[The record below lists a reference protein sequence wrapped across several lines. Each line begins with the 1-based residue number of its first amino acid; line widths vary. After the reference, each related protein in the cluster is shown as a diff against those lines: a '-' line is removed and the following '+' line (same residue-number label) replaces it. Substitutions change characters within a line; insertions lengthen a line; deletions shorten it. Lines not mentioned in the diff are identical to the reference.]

1 MRLSSREIPGNSY
14 AGEQFLQASAG
25 ECFLLA
31 LDKTMTFVAAPSLL
45 AVDGGDR
52 PFSQA
57 MAEVDRVNDAAAT
70 MSPSEPGAPEAEPGT
85 SGQPGRLLV
94 PGRNCWRLAHAA
106 RIGFLVDGSE
116 YFTAVRAALA
126 GAQREI
132 FILGW
137 DIDSRMCLVPT
148 GANDGLPEPLRD
160 FLDALLAAR
169 PQLQIYVLSWDFALL
184 FALERE
190 WLGRLKFGWLTRSRL
205 HFELDSHHPTS
216 ASHHQK
222 LVVVDGSLAFV
233 SGFDLT
239 FNRWDTPRHL
249 PADPARHNPDG
260 IPYSPFHDVGALVDG
275 EAAGALGELA
285 RERWHRATGRTVHP
299 SEEPAEPAAWPACA
313 DIAMTDI
320 DVAIVRTEPEFD
332 GAPAITEAK
341 QLHLDA
347 IAAATRSI
355 FAENQYFTSRLIADA
370 FESRLTEDTGPE
382 VVVVSPMTQSGWLEV
397 STMGVLRA
405 RVPRRLVQADTHHRY
420 RLYCPWL
427 GDDAP
432 PAARCLNVHSKVLV
446 IDDELL
452 SVGSVNLSAR
462 SMSLD
467 TECNLAIEA
476 KGEPRIRAAIVALR
490 SRLLAEHLAKDPAVV
505 TAACESSGSLIGAIE
520 SLRDQGRSLRPLGV
534 TTEDEW
540 SAVLADQPM
549 IDPGEPV
556 DVDSL
561 LSDVVA
567 RHERKPASGRI
578 VALALILFVL
588 AALALAWRYTPLR
601 EWINV
606 ESLVH
611 LSDRFESSPFA
622 PLIVIG
628 GFVLGGLVVV
638 PVTMLIAATGI
649 VFGPWLGMLYSLL
662 GATLSAVFVYAVGR
676 KLGRDAVRRLAGR
689 RINDLSRRIASRGLL
704 AMLFVRIV
712 PIAPFTI
719 INLVAGASHLAF
731 RDFVIGTILGL
742 APGTV
747 LIVFFVDRIVAAVR
761 HPGPLSFAL
770 LALVAGIAIGGTLAV
785 RARLRTRD
793 EGEATGQRAPRT
805 H

>member
-1 MRLSSREIPGNSY
+1 M
-14 AGEQFLQASAG
+14 
-25 ECFLLA
+25 
-31 LDKTMTFVAAPSLL
+31 
-45 AVDGGDR
+45 
-52 PFSQA
+52 
-57 MAEVDRVNDAAAT
+57 NDAPAT
-70 MSPSEPGAPEAEPGT
+70 MSPFETGAPKAEARMRGNAR
-85 SGQPGRLLV
+85 GLLV
-94 PGRNCWRLAHAA
+94 PGRNCWRMAHAA
-106 RIGFLVDGSE
+106 RVGFLVDGSE

-126 GAQREI
+126 GAQRDI

-137 DIDSRMCLVPT
+137 DIDSRMWLVPG
-148 GANDGLPEPLRD
+148 GANDGFPEPLRE
-160 FLDALLAAR
+160 FLDTLLAER
-169 PQLQIYVLSWDFALL
+169 PQLHIHVLSWDFALL

-205 HFELDSHHPTS
+205 HFELDSHHPTG

-222 LVVVDGSLAFV
+222 LVVVDDALAFV
-233 SGFDLT
+233 SGFDIT
-239 FNRWDTPRHL
+239 FNRWDTPRHS
-249 PADPARHNPDG
+249 PAEPARHNPDG
-260 IPYSPFHDVGALVDG
+260 TRYPPFHDVGALVDG
-275 EAAGALGELA
+275 EAARALGELA
-285 RERWHRATGRTVHP
+285 RERWRRATGLTVRP
-299 SEEPAEPAAWPACA
+299 PDPKAGPGSWPAGA
-313 DIAMTDI
+313 AIAI
-320 DVAIVRTEPEFD
+320 SDVELAIVRTEPAFD

-347 IAAATRSI
+347 IAAATKSI

-370 FESRLTEDTGPE
+370 FESRLRDAAGPE

-405 RVPRRLVQADTHHRY
+405 RVHRRLVQADTRHRY
-420 RLYCPWL
+420 NMYCPWL

-432 PAARCLNVHSKVLV
+432 PAGRCLNVHSKVLV

-476 KGEPRIRAAIVALR
+476 KGEPRIRAAITGLR
-490 SRLLAEHLAKDPAVV
+490 ARLLGEHLDKDPAVV
-505 TAACESSGSLIGAIE
+505 AAECERSGSLIAAIE

-534 TTEDEW
+534 APEEEW

-549 IDPGEPV
+549 IDPEEPV

-578 VALALILFVL
+578 VAIALILFAL

-611 LSDRFESSPFA
+611 WSDRFEASPFA

-628 GFVLGGLVVV
+628 GFVLGGLLVI
-638 PVTMLIAATGI
+638 PLMMLIAATGI

-662 GATLSAVFVYAVGR
+662 GATLSAVFVYGIGR
-676 KLGRDAVRRLAGR
+676 KVGRDAVRRVAGR
-689 RINDLSRRIASRGLL
+689 RINDLSRRIAKRGLL

-712 PIAPFTI
+712 PVAPFSI
-719 INLVAGASHLAF
+719 INLVAGTSHLRF
-731 RDFVIGTILGL
+731 RDFLLGTILGL
-742 APGTV
+742 LPGTI
-747 LIVFFVDRIVAAVR
+747 LISFFVDRIVAAVR
-761 HPGPLSFAL
+761 HPGPVTFAL
-770 LALVAGIAIGGTLAV
+770 LALVAGVAIGGTLAV
-785 RARLRTRD
+785 RARLKRSDAADARD
-793 EGEATGQRAPRT
+793 QAAPRAN
-805 H
+805 

>member
-1 MRLSSREIPGNSY
+1 
-14 AGEQFLQASAG
+14 
-25 ECFLLA
+25 
-31 LDKTMTFVAAPSLL
+31 
-45 AVDGGDR
+45 
-52 PFSQA
+52 
-57 MAEVDRVNDAAAT
+57 MAEARRVNDAPAT
-70 MSPSEPGAPEAEPGT
+70 MSPFETGAPKAEARVRGNAR
-85 SGQPGRLLV
+85 GLLV
-94 PGRNCWRLAHAA
+94 AGRNCWRMAHAA
-106 RIGFLVDGSE
+106 RVGFLVDGSE
-116 YFTAVRAALA
+116 YFSAVRAALA
-126 GAQREI
+126 GAQRNI

-137 DIDSRMCLVPT
+137 DIDSRMWLVPG
-148 GANDGLPEPLRD
+148 GANDGFPEPLRE
-160 FLDALLAAR
+160 FLDALLAER
-169 PQLQIYVLSWDFALL
+169 PQLHIHVLSWDFALL

-205 HFELDSHHPTS
+205 HFELDSHHPTG

-222 LVVVDGSLAFV
+222 LVIVDDALAFV
-233 SGFDLT
+233 SGFDIT
-239 FNRWDTPRHL
+239 FNRWDTPRHS
-249 PADPARHNPDG
+249 PAEPARHNPDG
-260 IPYSPFHDVGALVDG
+260 TRYPPFHDVGALVDG
-275 EAAGALGELA
+275 EAARALGELA
-285 RERWHRATGRTVHP
+285 RERWRRATGLTVRP
-299 SEEPAEPAAWPACA
+299 PGPKTGSVSWPAGA
-313 DIAMTDI
+313 AIAI
-320 DVAIVRTEPEFD
+320 SDVELAIVRTEPAFD

-347 IAAATRSI
+347 IAAATKSI

-370 FESRLTEDTGPE
+370 FESRLRDAGGPE

-405 RVPRRLVQADTHHRY
+405 RVHRRLVQADTHHRY
-420 RLYCPWL
+420 NMYCPWL

-432 PAARCLNVHSKVLV
+432 PAGRCLNVHSKVLV

-476 KGEPRIRAAIVALR
+476 KGEPRIRAAIAALR
-490 SRLLAEHLAKDPAVV
+490 ARLLGEHLDKDPAVV
-505 TAACESSGSLIGAIE
+505 AAECERSGSLIAAIE

-534 TTEDEW
+534 APEEEW

-549 IDPGEPV
+549 IDPEEPV

-567 RHERKPASGRI
+567 RHERKPVSGRI
-578 VALALILFVL
+578 VAIALILFAL

-611 LSDRFESSPFA
+611 WSDRFEESPFA

-628 GFVLGGLVVV
+628 GFVLGGLLVI
-638 PVTMLIAATGI
+638 PLMMLIAATGI

-662 GATLSAVFVYAVGR
+662 GATLSAVFVYSIGR
-676 KLGRDAVRRLAGR
+676 KVGRDAVRRVAGR
-689 RINDLSRRIASRGLL
+689 RINDLSRRIAKRGLL

-712 PIAPFTI
+712 PIAPFSI
-719 INLVAGASHLAF
+719 INLVAGTSHLRF
-731 RDFVIGTILGL
+731 RDFLLGTILGL
-742 APGTV
+742 LPGTI
-747 LIVFFVDRIVAAVR
+747 LISFFVDRIVAAVR
-761 HPGPLSFAL
+761 HPGPVTFAL
-770 LALVAGIAIGGTLAV
+770 LALVAGVAIGGTLAV
-785 RARLRTRD
+785 RARLKRSD
-793 EGEATGQRAPRT
+793 AADASNQAAPRAN
-805 H
+805 

>member
-1 MRLSSREIPGNSY
+1 
-14 AGEQFLQASAG
+14 
-25 ECFLLA
+25 
-31 LDKTMTFVAAPSLL
+31 
-45 AVDGGDR
+45 
-52 PFSQA
+52 
-57 MAEVDRVNDAAAT
+57 VNDAPAT
-70 MSPSEPGAPEAEPGT
+70 MSPFETGAPKAEARVRGNAR
-85 SGQPGRLLV
+85 GLLV
-94 PGRNCWRLAHAA
+94 PGRNCWRMAHAA
-106 RIGFLVDGSE
+106 RVGFLVDGSE
-116 YFTAVRAALA
+116 YFGAVRAALA
-126 GAQREI
+126 GAQRDI

-137 DIDSRMCLVPT
+137 DIDSRMWLVPG
-148 GANDGLPEPLRD
+148 GANDGFPEPLRE
-160 FLDALLAAR
+160 FLDALLAER
-169 PQLQIYVLSWDFALL
+169 PQLHIHVLSWDFALL

-205 HFELDSHHPTS
+205 HFELDSHHPTG

-222 LVVVDGSLAFV
+222 LVIVDDALAFV
-233 SGFDLT
+233 SGFDIT
-239 FNRWDTPRHL
+239 FNRWDTPRHS
-249 PADPARHNPDG
+249 PAEPARHNPDG
-260 IPYSPFHDVGALVDG
+260 TRYPPFHDVGALVDG
-275 EAAGALGELA
+275 EAARALGELA
-285 RERWHRATGRTVHP
+285 RERWRRATGLTVRP
-299 SEEPAEPAAWPACA
+299 PGPKTGSVSWPAGA
-313 DIAMTDI
+313 AIAI
-320 DVAIVRTEPEFD
+320 SDVELAIVRTEPAFD

-347 IAAATRSI
+347 IAAATKSI

-370 FESRLTEDTGPE
+370 FESRLRDAGGPE

-405 RVPRRLVQADTHHRY
+405 RVHRRLVQADTHHRY
-420 RLYCPWL
+420 NMYCPWL

-432 PAARCLNVHSKVLV
+432 PAGRCLNVHSKVLV

-476 KGEPRIRAAIVALR
+476 KGEPRIRAAIAALR
-490 SRLLAEHLAKDPAVV
+490 ARLLGEHLDKDPAVV
-505 TAACESSGSLIGAIE
+505 AAECERSGSLIAAIE

-534 TTEDEW
+534 APEEEW

-549 IDPGEPV
+549 IDPEEPV

-567 RHERKPASGRI
+567 RHERKPVSGRI
-578 VALALILFVL
+578 VAIALILFAL

-611 LSDRFESSPFA
+611 WSDRFEESPFA

-628 GFVLGGLVVV
+628 GFVLGGLLVI
-638 PVTMLIAATGI
+638 PLMMLIAATGI

-662 GATLSAVFVYAVGR
+662 GATLSAVFVYSIGR
-676 KLGRDAVRRLAGR
+676 KVGRDAVRRVAGR
-689 RINDLSRRIASRGLL
+689 RINDLSRRIAKRGLL

-712 PIAPFTI
+712 PIAPFSI
-719 INLVAGASHLAF
+719 INLVAGTSHLRF
-731 RDFVIGTILGL
+731 RDFLLGTILGL
-742 APGTV
+742 LPGTI
-747 LIVFFVDRIVAAVR
+747 LISFFVDRIVAAVR
-761 HPGPLSFAL
+761 HPGPVTFAL
-770 LALVAGIAIGGTLAV
+770 LALVAGVAIGGTLAV
-785 RARLRTRD
+785 RARLKRSD
-793 EGEATGQRAPRT
+793 AADASNQAAPRAN
-805 H
+805 

>member
-1 MRLSSREIPGNSY
+1 
-14 AGEQFLQASAG
+14 
-25 ECFLLA
+25 
-31 LDKTMTFVAAPSLL
+31 
-45 AVDGGDR
+45 
-52 PFSQA
+52 
-57 MAEVDRVNDAAAT
+57 MAEARRVNDAPAT
-70 MSPSEPGAPEAEPGT
+70 MSPFETGAPKAEARVRGNAR
-85 SGQPGRLLV
+85 GLLV
-94 PGRNCWRLAHAA
+94 PGRNCWRMAHAA
-106 RIGFLVDGSE
+106 RVGFLVDGSE
-116 YFTAVRAALA
+116 YFSAVRAALA
-126 GAQREI
+126 GAQRDI

-137 DIDSRMCLVPT
+137 DIDSRMWLVPG
-148 GANDGLPEPLRD
+148 GANDGFPEPLRE
-160 FLDALLAAR
+160 FLDALLAER
-169 PQLQIYVLSWDFALL
+169 PQLHIHVLSWDFALL

-205 HFELDSHHPTS
+205 HFELDSHHPTG

-222 LVVVDGSLAFV
+222 LVIVDDALAFV
-233 SGFDLT
+233 SGFDIT
-239 FNRWDTPRHL
+239 FNRWDTPRHS
-249 PADPARHNPDG
+249 PAEPARHNPDG
-260 IPYSPFHDVGALVDG
+260 TRYPPFHDVGALVDG
-275 EAAGALGELA
+275 EAARALGELA
-285 RERWHRATGRTVHP
+285 RERWRRATGLTVRP
-299 SEEPAEPAAWPACA
+299 PGPKTGSVSWPAGA
-313 DIAMTDI
+313 AIAI
-320 DVAIVRTEPEFD
+320 SDVELAIVRTEPAFD

-347 IAAATRSI
+347 IAAATKSI

-370 FESRLTEDTGPE
+370 FESRLRDAGGPE

-405 RVPRRLVQADTHHRY
+405 RVHRRLVQADTHHRY
-420 RLYCPWL
+420 NMYCPWL

-432 PAARCLNVHSKVLV
+432 PAGRCLNVHSKVLV

-476 KGEPRIRAAIVALR
+476 KGEPRIRAAIAALR
-490 SRLLAEHLAKDPAVV
+490 ARLLGEHLDKDPAVV
-505 TAACESSGSLIGAIE
+505 AAECERSGSLIAAIE

-534 TTEDEW
+534 APEEEW

-549 IDPGEPV
+549 IDPEEPV

-567 RHERKPASGRI
+567 RHERKPVSGRI
-578 VALALILFVL
+578 VAIALILFAL

-611 LSDRFESSPFA
+611 WSDRFEESPFA

-628 GFVLGGLVVV
+628 GFVLGGLLVI
-638 PVTMLIAATGI
+638 PLMMLIAATGI

-662 GATLSAVFVYAVGR
+662 GATLSAVFVYSIGR
-676 KLGRDAVRRLAGR
+676 KVGRDAVRRVAGR
-689 RINDLSRRIASRGLL
+689 RINDLSRRIAKRGLL

-712 PIAPFTI
+712 PIAPFSI
-719 INLVAGASHLAF
+719 INLVAGTSHLRF
-731 RDFVIGTILGL
+731 RDFLLGTILGL
-742 APGTV
+742 LPGTI
-747 LIVFFVDRIVAAVR
+747 LISFFVDRIVAAVR
-761 HPGPLSFAL
+761 HPGPVTFAL
-770 LALVAGIAIGGTLAV
+770 LALVAGVAIGGTLAV
-785 RARLRTRD
+785 RARLKRSD
-793 EGEATGQRAPRT
+793 AADASNQAAPRAN
-805 H
+805 

>member
-1 MRLSSREIPGNSY
+1 M
-14 AGEQFLQASAG
+14 AGA
-25 ECFLLA
+25 
-31 LDKTMTFVAAPSLL
+31 
-45 AVDGGDR
+45 R
-52 PFSQA
+52 
-57 MAEVDRVNDAAAT
+57 RVNDAPAT
-70 MSPSEPGAPEAEPGT
+70 MSPFETGAPEAETGT
-85 SGQPGRLLV
+85 SGQRGRLLV

-106 RIGFLVDGSE
+106 RVGFLVDGSE
-116 YFTAVRAALA
+116 YFGAVRAALA

-148 GANDGLPEPLRD
+148 GANDGFPEPLRE

-205 HFELDSHHPTS
+205 HFELDSHHPTG

-222 LVVVDGSLAFV
+222 LVAVDGALAFV
-233 SGFDLT
+233 SGLDLT

-260 IPYSPFHDVGALVDG
+260 TRYLPFHDVGALVDG
-275 EAAGALGELA
+275 DAARELGELA
-285 RERWHRATGRTVHP
+285 RERWHRATGRIVRPPEAP
-299 SEEPAEPAAWPACA
+299 SAPAAWPACA
-313 DIAMTDI
+313 DIALTDV
-320 DVAIVRTEPEFD
+320 DVAIVRTEPAFD
-332 GAPAITEAK
+332 GAPAIAEVR

-347 IAAATRSI
+347 IGAATRSI

-370 FESRLTEDTGPE
+370 FESRLTEEGGPE
-382 VVVVSPMTQSGWLEV
+382 IVLVSPMTQSGWLEV

-405 RVPRRLVQADTHHRY
+405 RVHRRLVQADASHRY

-432 PAARCLNVHSKVLV
+432 PAARCLNVHSKVMV

-452 SVGSVNLSAR
+452 SVGSANLSAR

-467 TECNLAIEA
+467 TELNLAIEA
-476 KGEPRIRAAIVALR
+476 KGEPRVRAAITVLR
-490 SRLLAEHLAKDPAVV
+490 SRLLAEHLCKDPSDV
-505 TAACESSGSLIGAIE
+505 AAAHERSDSLIGAIE
-520 SLRDQGRSLRPLGV
+520 SLRGEGRSLRPLGV

-540 SAVLADQPM
+540 SRVLADQPM
-549 IDPGEPV
+549 IDPEEPV

-578 VALALILFVL
+578 VALALILFAL

-606 ESLVH
+606 ESLVR

-628 GFVLGGLVVV
+628 GFVLAGLVVM
-638 PVTMLIAATGI
+638 PVTVLIAATGV
-649 VFGPWLGMLYSLL
+649 VFGPWLGLLYSLL
-662 GATLSAVFVYAVGR
+662 GATLSAVFVYGIGR
-676 KLGRDAVRRLAGR
+676 KLGRDAVRRVAGR

-712 PIAPFTI
+712 PIAPFSI

-731 RDFVIGTILGL
+731 RDFVIGTVMGL

-761 HPGPLSFAL
+761 NPGPLSFAL

-785 RARLRTRD
+785 RARLRTGD
-793 EGEATGQRAPRT
+793 EGEPAAQRPPHT

>member
-1 MRLSSREIPGNSY
+1 
-14 AGEQFLQASAG
+14 
-25 ECFLLA
+25 
-31 LDKTMTFVAAPSLL
+31 
-45 AVDGGDR
+45 
-52 PFSQA
+52 
-57 MAEVDRVNDAAAT
+57 MAEARRVNDAPAT
-70 MSPSEPGAPEAEPGT
+70 MSPFETGAPKAEARVRGNAR
-85 SGQPGRLLV
+85 GLLV
-94 PGRNCWRLAHAA
+94 PGRNCWRMAHAA
-106 RIGFLVDGSE
+106 RVGFLVDGSE
-116 YFTAVRAALA
+116 YFSAVRAALA
-126 GAQREI
+126 GAQRNI

-137 DIDSRMCLVPT
+137 DIDSRMWLVPG
-148 GANDGLPEPLRD
+148 GANDGFPEPLRE
-160 FLDALLAAR
+160 FLDALLAER
-169 PQLQIYVLSWDFALL
+169 PQLHIHVLSWDFALL

-205 HFELDSHHPTS
+205 HFELDSHHPTG

-222 LVVVDGSLAFV
+222 LVIVDDALAFV
-233 SGFDLT
+233 SGFDIT
-239 FNRWDTPRHL
+239 FNRWDTPRHS
-249 PADPARHNPDG
+249 PAEPARHNPDG
-260 IPYSPFHDVGALVDG
+260 TRYPPFHDVGALVDG
-275 EAAGALGELA
+275 EAARALGELA
-285 RERWHRATGRTVHP
+285 RERWRRATGLTVRP
-299 SEEPAEPAAWPACA
+299 PGPKTGSVSWPAGA
-313 DIAMTDI
+313 AIAI
-320 DVAIVRTEPEFD
+320 SDVELAIVRTEPAFD

-347 IAAATRSI
+347 IAAATKSI

-370 FESRLTEDTGPE
+370 FESRLRDAGGPE

-405 RVPRRLVQADTHHRY
+405 RVHRRLVQADTHHRY
-420 RLYCPWL
+420 NMYCPWL

-432 PAARCLNVHSKVLV
+432 PAGRCLNVHSKVLV

-476 KGEPRIRAAIVALR
+476 KGEPRIRAAIAALR
-490 SRLLAEHLAKDPAVV
+490 ARLLGEHLDKDPAVV
-505 TAACESSGSLIGAIE
+505 AAECERSGSLIAAIE

-534 TTEDEW
+534 APEEEW

-549 IDPGEPV
+549 IDPEEPV

-567 RHERKPASGRI
+567 RHERKPVSGRI
-578 VALALILFVL
+578 VAIALILFAL

-611 LSDRFESSPFA
+611 WSDRFEESPFA

-628 GFVLGGLVVV
+628 GFVLGGLLVI
-638 PVTMLIAATGI
+638 PLMMLIAATGI

-662 GATLSAVFVYAVGR
+662 GATLSAVFVYGIGR
-676 KLGRDAVRRLAGR
+676 EVGRDAVRRVAGR
-689 RINDLSRRIASRGLL
+689 RINDLSRRIAKRGLL

-712 PIAPFTI
+712 PIAPFSI
-719 INLVAGASHLAF
+719 INLVAGTSHLRF
-731 RDFVIGTILGL
+731 RDFLLGTILGL
-742 APGTV
+742 LPGTI
-747 LIVFFVDRIVAAVR
+747 LISFFVDRIVAAVR
-761 HPGPLSFAL
+761 HPGPVTFAL
-770 LALVAGIAIGGTLAV
+770 LALVAGVAIGGTLAV
-785 RARLRTRD
+785 RARLKRSD
-793 EGEATGQRAPRT
+793 AADASNQAAPRAN
-805 H
+805 

>member
-1 MRLSSREIPGNSY
+1 MSE
-14 AGEQFLQASAG
+14 
-25 ECFLLA
+25 
-31 LDKTMTFVAAPSLL
+31 AP
-45 AVDGGDR
+45 
-52 PFSQA
+52 
-57 MAEVDRVNDAAAT
+57 AT
-70 MSPSEPGAPEAEPGT
+70 MSPLETGAHAAATGT
-85 SGQPGRLLV
+85 RGRAGTLLV
-94 PGRNCWRLAHAA
+94 PGRNCWRLVRAS
-106 RIGFLVDGSE
+106 RVGFLVDGEE
-116 YFTAVRAALA
+116 YFGTVRAALA

-137 DIDSRMCLVPT
+137 DLDSRMWLVPG
-148 GANDGLPEPLRD
+148 GANDGFPEPLRE
-160 FLDALLAAR
+160 FLDALLAQR

-205 HFELDSHHPTS
+205 HFELDSHHPTG

-222 LVVVDGSLAFV
+222 LVVVDGALAFV

-239 FNRWDTPRHL
+239 FNRWDTSRHL
-249 PADPARHNPDG
+249 PADPERHNPDG
-260 IPYSPFHDVGALVDG
+260 SRYPPFHDVGALVDG
-275 EAAGALGELA
+275 EAASALAELA
-285 RERWHRATGRTVHP
+285 RERWHRATGQTVQP
-299 SEEPAEPAAWPACA
+299 PEALSDATVWPPRAG
-313 DIAMTDI
+313 IAMADVE
-320 DVAIVRTEPEFD
+320 VAIVRTEPAFD
-332 GAPAITEAK
+332 GAPAIAEAR

-347 IAAATRSI
+347 IAAATTSI

-370 FESRLTEDTGPE
+370 FESRLRDASGPE
-382 VVVVSPMTQSGWLEV
+382 IVVVSPMTQSGWLEV

-405 RVPRRLVQADTHHRY
+405 RVHRRLVQADVHHRY
-420 RLYCPWL
+420 RVYCPWL
-427 GDDAP
+427 GDEAP
-432 PAARCLNVHSKVLV
+432 PPGRCLNVHSKVLV

-476 KGEPRIRAAIVALR
+476 RGEPRIRAAIAALR
-490 SRLLAEHLAKDPAVV
+490 SRLLAEHLGKDPAVV
-505 TAACESSGSLIGAIE
+505 ATESERGGSLIGAIE
-520 SLRDQGRSLRPLGV
+520 SLRHQGRSLRPLGV
-534 TTEDEW
+534 TAEDEW

-549 IDPGEPV
+549 IDPEEPV

-628 GFVLGGLVVV
+628 SFVLGGLVVM
-638 PVTMLIAATGI
+638 PVTMLIAVTGI
-649 VFGPWLGMLYSLL
+649 VFGPWLGMVYSLT
-662 GATLSAVFVYAVGR
+662 GATLSAVFVYGIGH
-676 KLGRDAVRRLAGR
+676 KLGRDAVRRVAGH
-689 RINDLSRRIASRGLL
+689 RINDLSRRIAKRGLL

-731 RDFVIGTILGL
+731 RDFVIGTVLGL

-747 LIVFFVDRIVAAVR
+747 LIVFFVDRIVEAVR
-761 HPGPLSFAL
+761 HPGPWSFAL
-770 LALVAGIAIGGTLAV
+770 LALVAGIGIGGTLAV
-785 RARLRTRD
+785 RARLRARD
-793 EGEATGQRAPRT
+793 EADAGGRAARPGQ
-805 H
+805 

>member
-1 MRLSSREIPGNSY
+1 
-14 AGEQFLQASAG
+14 
-25 ECFLLA
+25 
-31 LDKTMTFVAAPSLL
+31 
-45 AVDGGDR
+45 
-52 PFSQA
+52 
-57 MAEVDRVNDAAAT
+57 MAEARRVNDAPAT
-70 MSPSEPGAPEAEPGT
+70 MSPFETGAPKAEARVRGNAR
-85 SGQPGRLLV
+85 GLLV
-94 PGRNCWRLAHAA
+94 PGRNCWRMAHAA
-106 RIGFLVDGSE
+106 RVGFLVDGSE
-116 YFTAVRAALA
+116 YFSAVRAALA
-126 GAQREI
+126 GAQRDI

-137 DIDSRMCLVPT
+137 DIDSRMWLVPG
-148 GANDGLPEPLRD
+148 GANDGFPEPLRE
-160 FLDALLAAR
+160 FLDALLAER
-169 PQLQIYVLSWDFALL
+169 PQLHIHVLSWDFALL

-205 HFELDSHHPTS
+205 HFELDSHHPTG

-222 LVVVDGSLAFV
+222 LVIVDDALAFV
-233 SGFDLT
+233 SGFDIT
-239 FNRWDTPRHL
+239 FNRWDTPRHS
-249 PADPARHNPDG
+249 PAEPARHNPDG
-260 IPYSPFHDVGALVDG
+260 TRYPPFHDVGALVDG
-275 EAAGALGELA
+275 EAARALGELA
-285 RERWHRATGRTVHP
+285 RERWRRATGLTVRP
-299 SEEPAEPAAWPACA
+299 PGPKTGSVSWPAGA
-313 DIAMTDI
+313 AIAI
-320 DVAIVRTEPEFD
+320 SDVELAIVRTEPAFD

-347 IAAATRSI
+347 IAAATKSI

-370 FESRLTEDTGPE
+370 FESRLRDAGGPE

-405 RVPRRLVQADTHHRY
+405 RVHRRLVQADTHHRY
-420 RLYCPWL
+420 NMYCPWL

-432 PAARCLNVHSKVLV
+432 PAGRCLNVHSKVLV

-476 KGEPRIRAAIVALR
+476 KGEPRIRAAIAALR
-490 SRLLAEHLAKDPAVV
+490 ARLLGEHLDKDPAVV
-505 TAACESSGSLIGAIE
+505 AAECERSGSLIAAIE

-534 TTEDEW
+534 APEEEW

-549 IDPGEPV
+549 IDPEEPV

-567 RHERKPASGRI
+567 RHERKPVSGRI
-578 VALALILFVL
+578 VAIALILFAL

-611 LSDRFESSPFA
+611 WSDRFEESPFA

-628 GFVLGGLVVV
+628 GFVLGGLLVI
-638 PVTMLIAATGI
+638 PLMMLIAATGI

-662 GATLSAVFVYAVGR
+662 GATLSAVFVYSIGR
-676 KLGRDAVRRLAGR
+676 KVGRDAVRRVAGR
-689 RINDLSRRIASRGLL
+689 RINDLSRRIAKRGLL

-712 PIAPFTI
+712 PIAPFSI
-719 INLVAGASHLAF
+719 INLMAGTSHLRF
-731 RDFVIGTILGL
+731 RDFLLGTILGL
-742 APGTV
+742 LPGTI
-747 LIVFFVDRIVAAVR
+747 LISFFVDRIVAAVR
-761 HPGPLSFAL
+761 HPGPVTFAL
-770 LALVAGIAIGGTLAV
+770 LALVAGVAIGGTLAV
-785 RARLRTRD
+785 RARLKRSD
-793 EGEATGQRAPRT
+793 AADASNQAAPRAN
-805 H
+805 

>member
-1 MRLSSREIPGNSY
+1 M
-14 AGEQFLQASAG
+14 
-25 ECFLLA
+25 
-31 LDKTMTFVAAPSLL
+31 
-45 AVDGGDR
+45 
-52 PFSQA
+52 
-57 MAEVDRVNDAAAT
+57 NDAPAT
-70 MSPSEPGAPEAEPGT
+70 MSPFETGAPKAEARMHGNAR
-85 SGQPGRLLV
+85 GLLV
-94 PGRNCWRLAHAA
+94 PGRNCWRMAHAA
-106 RIGFLVDGSE
+106 RVGFLVDGSE

-126 GAQREI
+126 GAQRDI

-137 DIDSRMCLVPT
+137 DIDSRMWLVPG
-148 GANDGLPEPLRD
+148 GANDGFPGPLRE
-160 FLDALLAAR
+160 FLDTLLAER
-169 PQLQIYVLSWDFALL
+169 PQLHIHVLSWDFALL

-205 HFELDSHHPTS
+205 HFELDSHHPTG

-222 LVVVDGSLAFV
+222 LVVVDDALAFV
-233 SGFDLT
+233 SGFDIT
-239 FNRWDTPRHL
+239 FNRWDTPRHS
-249 PADPARHNPDG
+249 PAEPARHNPDG
-260 IPYSPFHDVGALVDG
+260 TRYPPFHDVGALVDG
-275 EAAGALGELA
+275 EAARALGELA
-285 RERWHRATGRTVHP
+285 RERWRRATGLTVRP
-299 SEEPAEPAAWPACA
+299 PDPKAGPGSWPAGA
-313 DIAMTDI
+313 AIAI
-320 DVAIVRTEPEFD
+320 SDVELAIVRTEPAFD

-347 IAAATRSI
+347 IAAATKSI

-370 FESRLTEDTGPE
+370 FESRLRDAAGPE

-405 RVPRRLVQADTHHRY
+405 RVHRRLVQADTRHRY
-420 RLYCPWL
+420 NMYCPWL

-432 PAARCLNVHSKVLV
+432 PAGRCLNVHSKVLV

-452 SVGSVNLSAR
+452 SMGSVNLSAR

-476 KGEPRIRAAIVALR
+476 KGEPRIRAAITGLR
-490 SRLLAEHLAKDPAVV
+490 ARLLGEHLDKDPAVV
-505 TAACESSGSLIGAIE
+505 AAECERSGSLIAAIE

-534 TTEDEW
+534 APEEEW

-549 IDPGEPV
+549 IDPEEPV

-578 VALALILFVL
+578 VAIALILFAL

-611 LSDRFESSPFA
+611 WSDRFEASPFA

-628 GFVLGGLVVV
+628 GFVLGGLLVI
-638 PVTMLIAATGI
+638 PLMMLIAATGI

-662 GATLSAVFVYAVGR
+662 GATLSAVFVYGIGR
-676 KLGRDAVRRLAGR
+676 KVGRDAVRRVAGR
-689 RINDLSRRIASRGLL
+689 RINDLSRRIAKRGLL

-712 PIAPFTI
+712 PVAPFSI
-719 INLVAGASHLAF
+719 INLVAGTSHLRF
-731 RDFVIGTILGL
+731 RDFLLGTILGL
-742 APGTV
+742 LPGTI
-747 LIVFFVDRIVAAVR
+747 LISFFVDRIVAAVR
-761 HPGPLSFAL
+761 HPGPVTFAL
-770 LALVAGIAIGGTLAV
+770 LALVAGVAIGGTLAV
-785 RARLRTRD
+785 RARLKRSDAADARD
-793 EGEATGQRAPRT
+793 QAAPRAN
-805 H
+805 

>member
-1 MRLSSREIPGNSY
+1 
-14 AGEQFLQASAG
+14 
-25 ECFLLA
+25 
-31 LDKTMTFVAAPSLL
+31 
-45 AVDGGDR
+45 
-52 PFSQA
+52 
-57 MAEVDRVNDAAAT
+57 MAEAHRVNDAPAT
-70 MSPSEPGAPEAEPGT
+70 MSPFETGAPKAEAGMRGEPRG
-85 SGQPGRLLV
+85 LLV

-106 RIGFLVDGSE
+106 RVGFLIDGSE
-116 YFTAVRAALA
+116 YFSAVRAALA
-126 GAQREI
+126 GAQRDI

-137 DIDSRMCLVPT
+137 DIDSRMWLVPG
-148 GANDGLPEPLRD
+148 GANDGFPEPLRE
-160 FLDALLAAR
+160 FLDALLAQR
-169 PQLQIYVLSWDFALL
+169 PDLQIYVLSWDFALL

-205 HFELDSHHPTS
+205 HFELDSHHPTG

-222 LVVVDGSLAFV
+222 LVVVDDALAFV

-239 FNRWDTPRHL
+239 FNRWDTARHL

-260 IPYSPFHDVGALVDG
+260 TRYPPFHDVGALVDG
-275 EAAGALGELA
+275 EAAHALGELA
-285 RERWHRATGRTVHP
+285 RERWHRATGSAVRPPDPGTGFD
-299 SEEPAEPAAWPACA
+299 SWPAGA
-313 DIAMTDI
+313 AVAIS
-320 DVAIVRTEPEFD
+320 DVELAIVRTEPAFD
-332 GAPAITEAK
+332 GAPAITEAR
-341 QLHLDA
+341 QLHQDA

-370 FESRLTEDTGPE
+370 FESRLREAGGPE

-405 RVPRRLVQADTHHRY
+405 RVHRRLVQAAAQHRY
-420 RLYCPWL
+420 GMYCPWL
-427 GDDAP
+427 GDEAP
-432 PAARCLNVHSKVLV
+432 PARRCLNVHSKVLV

-476 KGEPRIRAAIVALR
+476 KGEPRVRAAIAALR
-490 SRLLAEHLAKDPAVV
+490 ARLLGEHLGKDPAVV
-505 TAACESSGSLIGAIE
+505 AAECERSGSLITAIE

-534 TTEDEW
+534 APEDEW

-549 IDPGEPV
+549 IDPEEPV

-567 RHERKPASGRI
+567 HHDRKPTSGRI
-578 VALALILFVL
+578 VAIALILFAL

-611 LSDRFESSPFA
+611 WSDRFEASPFA

-628 GFVLGGLVVV
+628 GFVLGGLLVM

-662 GATLSAVFVYAVGR
+662 GATLSAVFVYGIGR
-676 KLGRDAVRRLAGR
+676 EVGRDAVRRVAGR
-689 RINDLSRRIASRGLL
+689 RINDLSRRIAKRGLL

-712 PIAPFTI
+712 PVAPFSI
-719 INLVAGASHLAF
+719 INLVAGASHLGF
-731 RDFVIGTILGL
+731 RDFLIGTILGL
-742 APGTV
+742 LPGTI
-747 LIVFFVDRIVAAVR
+747 LISFFVDRIVAAVR
-761 HPGPLSFAL
+761 HPGPVTFAL
-770 LALVAGIAIGGTLAV
+770 LALVAGVAIAGTLAV
-785 RARLRTRD
+785 RARLKRSD
-793 EGEATGQRAPRT
+793 AADASDQAAPPA

>member
-1 MRLSSREIPGNSY
+1 
-14 AGEQFLQASAG
+14 
-25 ECFLLA
+25 
-31 LDKTMTFVAAPSLL
+31 
-45 AVDGGDR
+45 
-52 PFSQA
+52 
-57 MAEVDRVNDAAAT
+57 VNDAPAT
-70 MSPSEPGAPEAEPGT
+70 MSPFETGAPKAEARVRGNAR
-85 SGQPGRLLV
+85 GLLV
-94 PGRNCWRLAHAA
+94 PGRNCWRMAHAA
-106 RIGFLVDGSE
+106 RVGFLVDGSE
-116 YFTAVRAALA
+116 YFSAVRAALA
-126 GAQREI
+126 GAQRDI

-137 DIDSRMCLVPT
+137 DIDSRMWLVPG
-148 GANDGLPEPLRD
+148 GANDGFPEPLRE
-160 FLDALLAAR
+160 FLDALLAER
-169 PQLQIYVLSWDFALL
+169 PQLHIHVLSWDFALL

-205 HFELDSHHPTS
+205 HFELDSHHPTG

-222 LVVVDGSLAFV
+222 LVIVDDALAFV
-233 SGFDLT
+233 SGFDIT
-239 FNRWDTPRHL
+239 FNRWDTPRHS
-249 PADPARHNPDG
+249 PAEPARHNPDG
-260 IPYSPFHDVGALVDG
+260 TRYPPFHDVGALVDG
-275 EAAGALGELA
+275 EAARALGELA
-285 RERWHRATGRTVHP
+285 RERWRRATGLTVRP
-299 SEEPAEPAAWPACA
+299 PGPKTGSVSWPAGA
-313 DIAMTDI
+313 AIAI
-320 DVAIVRTEPEFD
+320 SDVELAIVRTEPAFD

-347 IAAATRSI
+347 IAAATKSI

-370 FESRLTEDTGPE
+370 FESRLRDAGGPE

-405 RVPRRLVQADTHHRY
+405 RVHRRLVQADTHHRY
-420 RLYCPWL
+420 NMYCPWL

-432 PAARCLNVHSKVLV
+432 PAGRCLNVHSKVLV

-476 KGEPRIRAAIVALR
+476 KGEPRIRAAIAALR
-490 SRLLAEHLAKDPAVV
+490 ARLLGEHLDKDPAVV
-505 TAACESSGSLIGAIE
+505 AAECERSGSLIAAIE

-534 TTEDEW
+534 APEEEW

-549 IDPGEPV
+549 IDPEEPV

-567 RHERKPASGRI
+567 RHERKPVSGRI
-578 VALALILFVL
+578 VAIALILFAL

-611 LSDRFESSPFA
+611 WSDRFEESPFA

-628 GFVLGGLVVV
+628 GFVLGGLLVI
-638 PVTMLIAATGI
+638 PLMMLIAATGI

-662 GATLSAVFVYAVGR
+662 GATLSAVFVYSIGR
-676 KLGRDAVRRLAGR
+676 KVGRDAVRRVAGR
-689 RINDLSRRIASRGLL
+689 RINDLSRRIAKRGLL

-712 PIAPFTI
+712 PIAPFSI
-719 INLVAGASHLAF
+719 INLVAGTSHLRF
-731 RDFVIGTILGL
+731 RDFLLGTILGL
-742 APGTV
+742 LPGTI
-747 LIVFFVDRIVAAVR
+747 LISFFVDRIVAAVR
-761 HPGPLSFAL
+761 HPGPVTFAL
-770 LALVAGIAIGGTLAV
+770 LALVAGVAIGGTLAV
-785 RARLRTRD
+785 RARLKRSD
-793 EGEATGQRAPRT
+793 AADASNQAAPRAN
-805 H
+805 

>member
-1 MRLSSREIPGNSY
+1 
-14 AGEQFLQASAG
+14 
-25 ECFLLA
+25 
-31 LDKTMTFVAAPSLL
+31 
-45 AVDGGDR
+45 
-52 PFSQA
+52 
-57 MAEVDRVNDAAAT
+57 MAEARRVNDAPAT
-70 MSPSEPGAPEAEPGT
+70 MSPFETGAPKAEARVRGNAR
-85 SGQPGRLLV
+85 GLLV
-94 PGRNCWRLAHAA
+94 PGRNCWRMAHAA
-106 RIGFLVDGSE
+106 RVGFLVDGSE
-116 YFTAVRAALA
+116 YFSAVRAALA
-126 GAQREI
+126 GAQRNI

-137 DIDSRMCLVPT
+137 DIDSRMWLVPG
-148 GANDGLPEPLRD
+148 GANDGFPEPLRE
-160 FLDALLAAR
+160 FLDALLAER
-169 PQLQIYVLSWDFALL
+169 PQLHIHVLSWDFALL

-205 HFELDSHHPTS
+205 HFELDSHHPTG

-222 LVVVDGSLAFV
+222 LVIVDDALAFV
-233 SGFDLT
+233 SGFDIT
-239 FNRWDTPRHL
+239 FNRWDTPRHS
-249 PADPARHNPDG
+249 PAEPARHNPDG
-260 IPYSPFHDVGALVDG
+260 TRYPPFHDVGALVDG
-275 EAAGALGELA
+275 EAARALGELA
-285 RERWHRATGRTVHP
+285 RERWRRATGLTVRP
-299 SEEPAEPAAWPACA
+299 PGPKTGSVSWPAGA
-313 DIAMTDI
+313 AIAI
-320 DVAIVRTEPEFD
+320 SDVELAIVRTEPAFD

-347 IAAATRSI
+347 IAAATKSI

-370 FESRLTEDTGPE
+370 FESRLRDAGGPE

-405 RVPRRLVQADTHHRY
+405 RVHRRLVQADTHHRY
-420 RLYCPWL
+420 NMYCPWL

-432 PAARCLNVHSKVLV
+432 PAGRCLNVHSKVLV

-476 KGEPRIRAAIVALR
+476 KGEPRIRAAIAALR
-490 SRLLAEHLAKDPAVV
+490 ARLLGEHLDKDPAVV
-505 TAACESSGSLIGAIE
+505 AAECERSGSLIAAIE

-534 TTEDEW
+534 APEEEW

-549 IDPGEPV
+549 IDPEEPV

-567 RHERKPASGRI
+567 RHERKPVSGRI
-578 VALALILFVL
+578 VAIALILFAL

-611 LSDRFESSPFA
+611 WSDRFEESPFA

-628 GFVLGGLVVV
+628 GFVLGGLLVI
-638 PVTMLIAATGI
+638 PLMMLIAATGI

-662 GATLSAVFVYAVGR
+662 GATLSAVFVYSIGR
-676 KLGRDAVRRLAGR
+676 KVGRDAVRRVAGR
-689 RINDLSRRIASRGLL
+689 RINDLSRRIAKRGLL

-712 PIAPFTI
+712 PIAPFSI
-719 INLVAGASHLAF
+719 INLMAGTSHLRF
-731 RDFVIGTILGL
+731 RDFLLGTILGL
-742 APGTV
+742 LPGTI
-747 LIVFFVDRIVAAVR
+747 LISFFVDRIVAAVR
-761 HPGPLSFAL
+761 HPGPVTFAL
-770 LALVAGIAIGGTLAV
+770 LALVAGVAIGGTLAV
-785 RARLRTRD
+785 RARLKRSD
-793 EGEATGQRAPRT
+793 AADASNQAAPRAN
-805 H
+805 

>member
-1 MRLSSREIPGNSY
+1 
-14 AGEQFLQASAG
+14 
-25 ECFLLA
+25 
-31 LDKTMTFVAAPSLL
+31 
-45 AVDGGDR
+45 
-52 PFSQA
+52 
-57 MAEVDRVNDAAAT
+57 VNDAPAT
-70 MSPSEPGAPEAEPGT
+70 MSPFETGAPKAEARVRGNAR
-85 SGQPGRLLV
+85 GLLV
-94 PGRNCWRLAHAA
+94 PGRNCWRMAHAA
-106 RIGFLVDGSE
+106 RVGFLVDGSE
-116 YFTAVRAALA
+116 YFSAVRAALA
-126 GAQREI
+126 GAQRNI

-137 DIDSRMCLVPT
+137 DIDSRMWLVPG
-148 GANDGLPEPLRD
+148 GANDGFPEPLRE
-160 FLDALLAAR
+160 FLDALLAER
-169 PQLQIYVLSWDFALL
+169 PQLHIHVLSWDFALL

-205 HFELDSHHPTS
+205 HFELDSHHPTG

-222 LVVVDGSLAFV
+222 LVIVDDALAFV
-233 SGFDLT
+233 SGFDIT
-239 FNRWDTPRHL
+239 FNRWDTPRHS
-249 PADPARHNPDG
+249 PAEPARHNPDG
-260 IPYSPFHDVGALVDG
+260 TRYPPFHDVGALVDG
-275 EAAGALGELA
+275 EAARALGELA
-285 RERWHRATGRTVHP
+285 RERWRRATGLTVRP
-299 SEEPAEPAAWPACA
+299 PGPKTGSVSWPAGA
-313 DIAMTDI
+313 AIAI
-320 DVAIVRTEPEFD
+320 SDVELAIVRTEPAFD

-347 IAAATRSI
+347 IAAATKSI

-370 FESRLTEDTGPE
+370 FESRLRDAGGPE

-405 RVPRRLVQADTHHRY
+405 RVHRRLVQADTHHRY
-420 RLYCPWL
+420 NMYCPWL

-432 PAARCLNVHSKVLV
+432 PAGRCLNVHSKVLV

-476 KGEPRIRAAIVALR
+476 KGEPRIRAAIAALR
-490 SRLLAEHLAKDPAVV
+490 ARLLGEHLDKDPAVV
-505 TAACESSGSLIGAIE
+505 AAECERSGSLIAAIE

-534 TTEDEW
+534 APEEEW

-549 IDPGEPV
+549 IDPEEPV

-567 RHERKPASGRI
+567 RHERKPVSGRI
-578 VALALILFVL
+578 VAIALILFAL

-611 LSDRFESSPFA
+611 WSDRFEESPFA

-628 GFVLGGLVVV
+628 GFVLGGLLVI
-638 PVTMLIAATGI
+638 PLMMLIAATGI

-662 GATLSAVFVYAVGR
+662 GATLSAVFVYSIGR
-676 KLGRDAVRRLAGR
+676 KVGRDAVRRVAGR
-689 RINDLSRRIASRGLL
+689 RINDLSRRIAKRGLL

-712 PIAPFTI
+712 PIAPFSI
-719 INLVAGASHLAF
+719 INLVAGTSHLRF
-731 RDFVIGTILGL
+731 RDFLLGTILGL
-742 APGTV
+742 LPGTI
-747 LIVFFVDRIVAAVR
+747 LISFFVDRIVAAVR
-761 HPGPLSFAL
+761 HPGPVTFAL
-770 LALVAGIAIGGTLAV
+770 LALVAGVAIGGTLAV
-785 RARLRTRD
+785 RARLKRSD
-793 EGEATGQRAPRT
+793 AADASNQAAPRAN
-805 H
+805 

>member
-1 MRLSSREIPGNSY
+1 
-14 AGEQFLQASAG
+14 
-25 ECFLLA
+25 
-31 LDKTMTFVAAPSLL
+31 
-45 AVDGGDR
+45 
-52 PFSQA
+52 
-57 MAEVDRVNDAAAT
+57 VNDAPAT
-70 MSPSEPGAPEAEPGT
+70 MSPFETGAPKAEARVRGNAR
-85 SGQPGRLLV
+85 GLLV
-94 PGRNCWRLAHAA
+94 PGRNCWRMAHAA
-106 RIGFLVDGSE
+106 RVGFLVDGSE
-116 YFTAVRAALA
+116 YFGAVRAALA
-126 GAQREI
+126 GAQRDI

-137 DIDSRMCLVPT
+137 DIDSRMWLVPG
-148 GANDGLPEPLRD
+148 GANDGFPEPLRE
-160 FLDALLAAR
+160 FLDALLAER
-169 PQLQIYVLSWDFALL
+169 PQLHIHVLSWDFALL

-205 HFELDSHHPTS
+205 HFELDSHHPTG

-222 LVVVDGSLAFV
+222 LVIVDDALAFV
-233 SGFDLT
+233 SGFDIT
-239 FNRWDTPRHL
+239 FNRWDTPRHS
-249 PADPARHNPDG
+249 PAEPARHNPDG
-260 IPYSPFHDVGALVDG
+260 TRYPPFHDVGALVDG
-275 EAAGALGELA
+275 EAARALGELA
-285 RERWHRATGRTVHP
+285 RERWRRATGLTVRP
-299 SEEPAEPAAWPACA
+299 PGPKTGSVSWPAGA
-313 DIAMTDI
+313 AIAI
-320 DVAIVRTEPEFD
+320 SDVELAIVRTEPAFD

-347 IAAATRSI
+347 IAAATKSI

-370 FESRLTEDTGPE
+370 FESRLRDAGGPE

-405 RVPRRLVQADTHHRY
+405 RVHRRLVQADTHPRY
-420 RLYCPWL
+420 NMYCPWL

-432 PAARCLNVHSKVLV
+432 PAGRCLNVHSKVLV

-476 KGEPRIRAAIVALR
+476 KGEPRIRAAIAALR
-490 SRLLAEHLAKDPAVV
+490 ARLLGEHLDKDPAVV
-505 TAACESSGSLIGAIE
+505 AAECERSGSLIAAIE

-534 TTEDEW
+534 APEEEW

-549 IDPGEPV
+549 IDPEEPV

-567 RHERKPASGRI
+567 RHERKPVSGRI
-578 VALALILFVL
+578 VAIALILFAL

-611 LSDRFESSPFA
+611 WSDRFEESPFA

-628 GFVLGGLVVV
+628 GFVLGGLLVI
-638 PVTMLIAATGI
+638 PLMMLIAATGI

-662 GATLSAVFVYAVGR
+662 GATLSAVFVYSIGR
-676 KLGRDAVRRLAGR
+676 KVGRDAVRRVAGR
-689 RINDLSRRIASRGLL
+689 RINDLSRRIAKRGLL

-712 PIAPFTI
+712 PIAPFSI
-719 INLVAGASHLAF
+719 INLVAGTSHLRF
-731 RDFVIGTILGL
+731 RDFLLGTILGL
-742 APGTV
+742 LPGTI
-747 LIVFFVDRIVAAVR
+747 LISFFVDRIVAAVR
-761 HPGPLSFAL
+761 HPGPVTFAL
-770 LALVAGIAIGGTLAV
+770 LALVAGVAIGGTLAV
-785 RARLRTRD
+785 RARLKRSD
-793 EGEATGQRAPRT
+793 AADASNQAAPRAN
-805 H
+805 

>member
-1 MRLSSREIPGNSY
+1 
-14 AGEQFLQASAG
+14 
-25 ECFLLA
+25 
-31 LDKTMTFVAAPSLL
+31 
-45 AVDGGDR
+45 
-52 PFSQA
+52 
-57 MAEVDRVNDAAAT
+57 MAEARRVNDAPAT
-70 MSPSEPGAPEAEPGT
+70 MSPFETGAPKAEARVRGNAR
-85 SGQPGRLLV
+85 GLLV
-94 PGRNCWRLAHAA
+94 PGRNCWRMAHAA
-106 RIGFLVDGSE
+106 RVGFLVDGSE
-116 YFTAVRAALA
+116 YFGAVRAALA
-126 GAQREI
+126 GAQRDI

-137 DIDSRMCLVPT
+137 DIDSRMWLVPG
-148 GANDGLPEPLRD
+148 GANDGFPEPLRE
-160 FLDALLAAR
+160 FLDALLAER
-169 PQLQIYVLSWDFALL
+169 PQLHIHVLSWDFALL

-205 HFELDSHHPTS
+205 HFELDSHHPTG

-222 LVVVDGSLAFV
+222 LVIVDDALAFV
-233 SGFDLT
+233 SGFDIT
-239 FNRWDTPRHL
+239 FNRWDTPRHS
-249 PADPARHNPDG
+249 PAEPARHNPDG
-260 IPYSPFHDVGALVDG
+260 TRYPPFHDVGALVDG
-275 EAAGALGELA
+275 EAARALGELA
-285 RERWHRATGRTVHP
+285 RERWRRATGLTVRP
-299 SEEPAEPAAWPACA
+299 PGPKTGSVSWPAGA
-313 DIAMTDI
+313 AIAI
-320 DVAIVRTEPEFD
+320 SDVELAIVRTEPAFD

-347 IAAATRSI
+347 IAAATKSI

-370 FESRLTEDTGPE
+370 FESRLRDAGGPE

-405 RVPRRLVQADTHHRY
+405 RVHRRLVQADTHHRY
-420 RLYCPWL
+420 NMYCPWL

-432 PAARCLNVHSKVLV
+432 PAGRCLNVHSKVLV

-476 KGEPRIRAAIVALR
+476 KGEPRIRAAIAALR
-490 SRLLAEHLAKDPAVV
+490 ARLLGEHLDKDPAVV
-505 TAACESSGSLIGAIE
+505 AAECERSGSLIAAIE

-534 TTEDEW
+534 APEEEW

-549 IDPGEPV
+549 IDPEEPV

-567 RHERKPASGRI
+567 RHERKPVSGRI
-578 VALALILFVL
+578 VAIALILFAL

-611 LSDRFESSPFA
+611 WSDRFEESPFA

-628 GFVLGGLVVV
+628 GFVLGGLLVI
-638 PVTMLIAATGI
+638 PLMMLIAATGI

-662 GATLSAVFVYAVGR
+662 GATLSAVFVYSIGR
-676 KLGRDAVRRLAGR
+676 KVGRDAVRRVAGR
-689 RINDLSRRIASRGLL
+689 RINDLSRRIAKRGLL

-712 PIAPFTI
+712 PIAPFSI
-719 INLVAGASHLAF
+719 INLVAGTSHLRF
-731 RDFVIGTILGL
+731 RDFLLGTILGL
-742 APGTV
+742 LPGTI
-747 LIVFFVDRIVAAVR
+747 LISFFVDRIVAAVR
-761 HPGPLSFAL
+761 HPGPVTFAL
-770 LALVAGIAIGGTLAV
+770 LALVAGVAIGGTLAV
-785 RARLRTRD
+785 RARLKRSD
-793 EGEATGQRAPRT
+793 AADASNQAAPRAN
-805 H
+805 

>member
-1 MRLSSREIPGNSY
+1 
-14 AGEQFLQASAG
+14 
-25 ECFLLA
+25 
-31 LDKTMTFVAAPSLL
+31 
-45 AVDGGDR
+45 
-52 PFSQA
+52 
-57 MAEVDRVNDAAAT
+57 MAEARRVNDAPAT
-70 MSPSEPGAPEAEPGT
+70 MSPFETGTPKAEARMRGEPRG
-85 SGQPGRLLV
+85 LLV
-94 PGRNCWRLAHAA
+94 PGRNCWRLAHAT
-106 RIGFLVDGSE
+106 RVGFLVDGSE
-116 YFTAVRAALA
+116 YFGAVRAALA
-126 GAQREI
+126 GAQRDI

-137 DIDSRMCLVPT
+137 DIDSRMWLVPG
-148 GANDGLPEPLRD
+148 GANDGFPEPLRE
-160 FLDALLAAR
+160 FLDALLAER
-169 PQLQIYVLSWDFALL
+169 PQLHIHVLSWDFALL

-205 HFELDSHHPTS
+205 HFELDSHHPTG

-222 LVVVDGSLAFV
+222 LVIVDDALAFV
-233 SGFDLT
+233 SGFDIT
-239 FNRWDTPRHL
+239 FNRWDTPRHS
-249 PADPARHNPDG
+249 PAEPARHNPDG
-260 IPYSPFHDVGALVDG
+260 TRYPPFHDVGALVDG
-275 EAAGALGELA
+275 EAARALGELA
-285 RERWHRATGRTVHP
+285 RERWRRATGLTVRP
-299 SEEPAEPAAWPACA
+299 PGPKTGSVSWPAGA
-313 DIAMTDI
+313 AIAI
-320 DVAIVRTEPEFD
+320 SDVELAIVRTEPAFD

-347 IAAATRSI
+347 IAAATKSI

-370 FESRLTEDTGPE
+370 FESRLRDAGGPE

-405 RVPRRLVQADTHHRY
+405 RVHRRLVQADTHHRY
-420 RLYCPWL
+420 NMYCPWL

-432 PAARCLNVHSKVLV
+432 PAGRCLNVHSKVLV

-476 KGEPRIRAAIVALR
+476 KGEPRIRAAIAALR
-490 SRLLAEHLAKDPAVV
+490 ARLLGEHLDKDPAVV
-505 TAACESSGSLIGAIE
+505 AAECERSGSLIAAIE

-534 TTEDEW
+534 APEEEW

-549 IDPGEPV
+549 IDPEEPV

-567 RHERKPASGRI
+567 RHERKPVSGRI
-578 VALALILFVL
+578 VAIALILFAL

-611 LSDRFESSPFA
+611 WSDRFEESPFA

-628 GFVLGGLVVV
+628 GFVLGGLLVI
-638 PVTMLIAATGI
+638 PLMMLIAATGI

-662 GATLSAVFVYAVGR
+662 GATLSAVFVYSIGR
-676 KLGRDAVRRLAGR
+676 KVGRDAVRRVAGR
-689 RINDLSRRIASRGLL
+689 RINDLSRRIAKRGLL

-712 PIAPFTI
+712 PIAPFSI
-719 INLVAGASHLAF
+719 INLVAGTSHLRF
-731 RDFVIGTILGL
+731 RDFLLGTILGL
-742 APGTV
+742 LPGTI
-747 LIVFFVDRIVAAVR
+747 LISFFVDRIVAAVR
-761 HPGPLSFAL
+761 HPGPVTFAL
-770 LALVAGIAIGGTLAV
+770 LALVAGVAIGGTLAV
-785 RARLRTRD
+785 RARLKRSD
-793 EGEATGQRAPRT
+793 AADASNQAAPRAN
-805 H
+805 

>member
-1 MRLSSREIPGNSY
+1 
-14 AGEQFLQASAG
+14 
-25 ECFLLA
+25 
-31 LDKTMTFVAAPSLL
+31 
-45 AVDGGDR
+45 
-52 PFSQA
+52 
-57 MAEVDRVNDAAAT
+57 MAEARRVNDAPAT
-70 MSPSEPGAPEAEPGT
+70 MSPFETGAPKAEARVRGNAR
-85 SGQPGRLLV
+85 GLLV
-94 PGRNCWRLAHAA
+94 PGRNCWRMAHAA
-106 RIGFLVDGSE
+106 RVGFLVDGSE
-116 YFTAVRAALA
+116 YFSAVRAALA
-126 GAQREI
+126 GAQRNI

-137 DIDSRMCLVPT
+137 DIDSRMWLVPG
-148 GANDGLPEPLRD
+148 GANDGFPEPLRE
-160 FLDALLAAR
+160 FLDALLAER
-169 PQLQIYVLSWDFALL
+169 PQLHIHVLSWDFALL

-205 HFELDSHHPTS
+205 HFELDSHHPTG

-222 LVVVDGSLAFV
+222 LVIVDDALAFV
-233 SGFDLT
+233 SGFDIT
-239 FNRWDTPRHL
+239 FNRWDTPRHS
-249 PADPARHNPDG
+249 PAEPARHNPDG
-260 IPYSPFHDVGALVDG
+260 TRYPPFHDVGALVDG
-275 EAAGALGELA
+275 EAARALGELA
-285 RERWHRATGRTVHP
+285 RERWRRATGLTVRP
-299 SEEPAEPAAWPACA
+299 PGPKTGSVSWPAGA
-313 DIAMTDI
+313 AIAI
-320 DVAIVRTEPEFD
+320 SDVELAIVRTEPAFD

-347 IAAATRSI
+347 IAAATKSI

-370 FESRLTEDTGPE
+370 FESRLRDAGGPE

-405 RVPRRLVQADTHHRY
+405 RVHRRLVQADTHHRY
-420 RLYCPWL
+420 NMYCPWL

-432 PAARCLNVHSKVLV
+432 PAGRCLNVHSKVLV

-476 KGEPRIRAAIVALR
+476 KGEPRIRAAIAALR
-490 SRLLAEHLAKDPAVV
+490 ARLLGEHLDKDPAVV
-505 TAACESSGSLIGAIE
+505 AAECERSGSLIAAIE

-534 TTEDEW
+534 APEEEW

-549 IDPGEPV
+549 IDPEEPV

-567 RHERKPASGRI
+567 RHERKPVSGRI
-578 VALALILFVL
+578 VAIALILFAL

-611 LSDRFESSPFA
+611 WSDRFEESPFA

-628 GFVLGGLVVV
+628 GFVLGGLLVI
-638 PVTMLIAATGI
+638 PLMMLIAATGI

-662 GATLSAVFVYAVGR
+662 GATLSAVFVYSIGR
-676 KLGRDAVRRLAGR
+676 KVGRDAVRRVAGR
-689 RINDLSRRIASRGLL
+689 RINDLSRRIAKRGLL

-712 PIAPFTI
+712 PIAPFSI
-719 INLVAGASHLAF
+719 INLVAGTSHLRF
-731 RDFVIGTILGL
+731 RDFLLGTILGL
-742 APGTV
+742 LPGTI
-747 LIVFFVDRIVAAVR
+747 LISFFVDRIVAAVR
-761 HPGPLSFAL
+761 HPGPVTFAL
-770 LALVAGIAIGGTLAV
+770 LALVAGVAIGGTLAV
-785 RARLRTRD
+785 RARLKRSD
-793 EGEATGQRAPRT
+793 AADASNQAAPRAN
-805 H
+805 

>member
-1 MRLSSREIPGNSY
+1 
-14 AGEQFLQASAG
+14 
-25 ECFLLA
+25 
-31 LDKTMTFVAAPSLL
+31 
-45 AVDGGDR
+45 
-52 PFSQA
+52 
-57 MAEVDRVNDAAAT
+57 VNDAPAT
-70 MSPSEPGAPEAEPGT
+70 MSPFETGAPKAEARVRGNAR
-85 SGQPGRLLV
+85 GLLV
-94 PGRNCWRLAHAA
+94 PGRNCWRMAHAA
-106 RIGFLVDGSE
+106 RVGFLVDGSE
-116 YFTAVRAALA
+116 YFSAVRAALA
-126 GAQREI
+126 GAQRDI

-137 DIDSRMCLVPT
+137 DIDSRMWLVPG
-148 GANDGLPEPLRD
+148 GANDGFPEPLRE
-160 FLDALLAAR
+160 FLDALLAER
-169 PQLQIYVLSWDFALL
+169 PQLHIHVLSWDFALL

-205 HFELDSHHPTS
+205 HFELDSHHPTG

-222 LVVVDGSLAFV
+222 LVIVDDALAFV
-233 SGFDLT
+233 SGFDIT
-239 FNRWDTPRHL
+239 FNRWDTPRHS
-249 PADPARHNPDG
+249 PAEPARHNPDG
-260 IPYSPFHDVGALVDG
+260 TRYPPFHDVGALVDG
-275 EAAGALGELA
+275 EAARALGELA
-285 RERWHRATGRTVHP
+285 RERWRRATGLTVRP
-299 SEEPAEPAAWPACA
+299 PGPKTGSVSWPAGA
-313 DIAMTDI
+313 AIAI
-320 DVAIVRTEPEFD
+320 SDVELAIVRTEPAFD

-347 IAAATRSI
+347 IAAATKSI

-370 FESRLTEDTGPE
+370 FESRLRDAGGPE

-405 RVPRRLVQADTHHRY
+405 RVHRRLVQADTHPRY
-420 RLYCPWL
+420 NMYCPWL

-432 PAARCLNVHSKVLV
+432 PAGRCLNVHSKVLV

-476 KGEPRIRAAIVALR
+476 KGEPRIRAAIAALR
-490 SRLLAEHLAKDPAVV
+490 ARLLGEHLDKDPAVV
-505 TAACESSGSLIGAIE
+505 AAECERSGSLIAAIE

-534 TTEDEW
+534 APEEEW

-549 IDPGEPV
+549 IDPEEPV

-567 RHERKPASGRI
+567 RHERKPVSGRI
-578 VALALILFVL
+578 VAIALILFAL

-611 LSDRFESSPFA
+611 WSDRFEESPFA

-628 GFVLGGLVVV
+628 GFVLGGLLVI
-638 PVTMLIAATGI
+638 PLMMLIAATGI

-662 GATLSAVFVYAVGR
+662 GATLSAVFVYSIGR
-676 KLGRDAVRRLAGR
+676 KVGRDAVRRVAGR
-689 RINDLSRRIASRGLL
+689 RINDLSRRIAKRGLL

-712 PIAPFTI
+712 PIAPFSI
-719 INLVAGASHLAF
+719 INLVAGTSHLRF
-731 RDFVIGTILGL
+731 RDFLLGTILGL
-742 APGTV
+742 LPGTI
-747 LIVFFVDRIVAAVR
+747 LISFFVDRIVAAVR
-761 HPGPLSFAL
+761 HPGPVTFAL
-770 LALVAGIAIGGTLAV
+770 LALVAGVAIGGTLAV
-785 RARLRTRD
+785 RARLKRSD
-793 EGEATGQRAPRT
+793 AADASNQAAPRAN
-805 H
+805 

>member
-1 MRLSSREIPGNSY
+1 M
-14 AGEQFLQASAG
+14 
-25 ECFLLA
+25 
-31 LDKTMTFVAAPSLL
+31 
-45 AVDGGDR
+45 
-52 PFSQA
+52 
-57 MAEVDRVNDAAAT
+57 NDAPAT
-70 MSPSEPGAPEAEPGT
+70 MSPFETGAPKAEARVRGNAR
-85 SGQPGRLLV
+85 GLLV
-94 PGRNCWRLAHAA
+94 PGRNCWRMAHAA
-106 RIGFLVDGSE
+106 RVGFLVDGSE
-116 YFTAVRAALA
+116 YFSAVRAALA
-126 GAQREI
+126 GAQRNI

-137 DIDSRMCLVPT
+137 DIDSRMWLVPG
-148 GANDGLPEPLRD
+148 GANDGFPEPLRE
-160 FLDALLAAR
+160 FLDALLAER
-169 PQLQIYVLSWDFALL
+169 PQLHIHVLSWDFALL

-205 HFELDSHHPTS
+205 HFELDSHHPTG

-222 LVVVDGSLAFV
+222 LVIVDDALAFV
-233 SGFDLT
+233 SGFDIT
-239 FNRWDTPRHL
+239 FNRWDTPRHS
-249 PADPARHNPDG
+249 PAEPARHNPDG
-260 IPYSPFHDVGALVDG
+260 TRYPPFHDVGALVDG
-275 EAAGALGELA
+275 EAARALGELA
-285 RERWHRATGRTVHP
+285 RERWRRATGLTVRP
-299 SEEPAEPAAWPACA
+299 PGPKTGSVSWPAGA
-313 DIAMTDI
+313 AIAI
-320 DVAIVRTEPEFD
+320 SDVELAIVRTEPAFD

-347 IAAATRSI
+347 IAAATKSI

-370 FESRLTEDTGPE
+370 FESRLRDAGGPE

-405 RVPRRLVQADTHHRY
+405 RVHRRLVQADTHHRY
-420 RLYCPWL
+420 NMYCPWL

-432 PAARCLNVHSKVLV
+432 PAGRCLNVHSKVLV

-476 KGEPRIRAAIVALR
+476 KGEPRIRAAIAALR
-490 SRLLAEHLAKDPAVV
+490 ARLLGEHLDKDPAVV
-505 TAACESSGSLIGAIE
+505 AAECERSGSLIAAIE

-534 TTEDEW
+534 APEEEW

-549 IDPGEPV
+549 IDPEEPV

-567 RHERKPASGRI
+567 RHERKPVSGRI
-578 VALALILFVL
+578 VAIALILFAL

-611 LSDRFESSPFA
+611 WSDRFEESPFA

-628 GFVLGGLVVV
+628 GFVLGGLLVI
-638 PVTMLIAATGI
+638 PLMMLIAATGI

-662 GATLSAVFVYAVGR
+662 GATLSAVFVYSIGR
-676 KLGRDAVRRLAGR
+676 KVGRDAVRRVAGR
-689 RINDLSRRIASRGLL
+689 RINDLSRRIAKRGLL

-712 PIAPFTI
+712 PIAPFSI
-719 INLVAGASHLAF
+719 INLVAGTSHLRF
-731 RDFVIGTILGL
+731 RDFLLGTILGL
-742 APGTV
+742 LPGTI
-747 LIVFFVDRIVAAVR
+747 LISFFVDRIVAAVR
-761 HPGPLSFAL
+761 HPGPVTFAL
-770 LALVAGIAIGGTLAV
+770 LALVAGVAIGGTLAV
-785 RARLRTRD
+785 RARLKRSD
-793 EGEATGQRAPRT
+793 AADASNQAAPRAN
-805 H
+805 